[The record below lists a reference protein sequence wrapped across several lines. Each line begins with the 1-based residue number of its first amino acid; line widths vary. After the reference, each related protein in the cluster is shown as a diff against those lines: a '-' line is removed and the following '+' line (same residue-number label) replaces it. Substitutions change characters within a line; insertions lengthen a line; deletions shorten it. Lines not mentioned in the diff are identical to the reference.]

1 MRRFA
6 VLLGATA
13 PAVAAA
19 LAAFFFGLGLGSFLL
34 GRFAHR
40 LSRPLRVFALLE
52 IATGLTALSVNP
64 LIDVMRP
71 LYASLY
77 DTSIDSTG
85 LQLAVKMMVAT
96 LAVVVPAACMG
107 GTLPILAQFVAAR
120 GHALGVR
127 AGGLYAINTLGAAC
141 GALAVPVLLLPAF
154 GARGAV
160 WSVAAIS
167 VAIGGAAL
175 TLRQETGTA
184 AISTGRETGTAAVSA
199 TRRQKTGTAAVSR
212 RSEARRLAFVS
223 GILTLALEAFAARA
237 FSLVHENS
245 VYSFATVL
253 AVFLAGLGA
262 GAAIAR
268 TLLRRGVAARSIV
281 AAGWSGAGLWI
292 VALPWLFIRLTGLDY
307 IAGGP
312 LLAHEIAIA
321 GLAAVAL
328 LIPSLLLGLA
338 LPALMHEEGE
348 AAQAGGGAAVGAV
361 VAANTAGSIVG
372 PLFALFALAPAMGL
386 WNAVAI
392 LGAASIAFGVY
403 AAFESTPS
411 IRKVTYAAALLA
423 TGIFVFSPHG
433 ALPRMKLSESD
444 RLLEL
449 REGAFGSVAVVDHE
463 GHRRIRLNNFYVL
476 GGSGATG
483 DERLQGHIPLLLHP
497 QPQRVAY
504 LGLGTGISLSAVKF
518 HPARDVTALELVR
531 EVAIAA
537 RVWFKDANLDVLSDP
552 RVRVRAEDA
561 RSFTAGTSQRF
572 DVVIGDLVVPWRRG
586 ESALF
591 TRDSFE
597 AARRILAPGGVYC
610 QWIPMHQISEAD
622 FDSIAASFLDVFPN
636 ATLWKGDFAAGQ
648 PSLAL
653 VGHTSPG
660 GLDVAAADARV
671 RALAASPDRSNPYLS
686 HPAGLWL
693 YFAGVL
699 KPGEPRFQSA
709 PRNTD
714 ARPWVELASSRLH
727 MQSDGR
733 RAAGFIGR
741 PLKARLDE
749 LRAAPLSGTVAASL
763 TGQHLE
769 WRDYGANIW
778 EASLLS
784 FEGNNEAADRL
795 GMASLTRLPQEIQN
809 AVFAAAK

>member
-34 GRFAHR
+34 GRLAPR
-40 LSRPLRVFALLE
+40 LSRPLRVFAILE
-52 IATGLTALSVNP
+52 IATGLSALAVNP
-64 LIDVMRP
+64 LIAALGP
-71 LYASLY
+71 LYASTY
-77 DTSIDSTG
+77 DTSLDNAG
-85 LQLAVKMMVAT
+85 LQLAMKMIVAVA
-96 LAVVVPAACMG
+96 AVVVPAACMG
-107 GTLPILAQFVAAR
+107 GTLPILSQFVAAR

-154 GARGAV
+154 GATGAV
-160 WSVAAIS
+160 WVVAASS
-167 VAIGGAAL
+167 VGIGLVALLLPQSGA
-175 TLRQETGTA
+175 
-184 AISTGRETGTAAVSA
+184 SAVDVEKA
-199 TRRQKTGTAAVSR
+199 RKVSR
-212 RSEARRLAFVS
+212 PAKAAPRSEARGLAFAS
-223 GILTLALEAFAARA
+223 GILTLALEALAARA

-245 VYSFATVL
+245 VYSFATVI
-253 AVFLAGLGA
+253 AVFLAGLGG
-262 GAAIAR
+262 GAAVSR
-268 TLLRRGVAARSIV
+268 LWLRRGIAPRSIV
-281 AAGWSGAGLWI
+281 AVGWAGGGLWI
-292 VALPWLFIRLTGLDY
+292 VGLPWLFIRLTGLDY

-312 LLAHEIAIA
+312 LLAHEMNLA
-321 GLAAVAL
+321 GLAAAAL
-328 LIPSLLLGLA
+328 LIPSFLLGVA
-338 LPALMHEEGE
+338 MPALMHEEGE
-348 AAQAGGGAAVGAV
+348 AAQSGGGAAVGAV
-361 VAANTAGSIVG
+361 IAANTVGSIAG

-386 WNAVAI
+386 WNAIGI
-392 LGAASIAFGVY
+392 LGAACIAFGTY
-403 AAFESTPS
+403 AAFGSTAGV
-411 IRKVTYAAALLA
+411 KKTTYAAAALA
-423 TGIFVFSPHG
+423 VAIFVLSPHG
-433 ALPRMKLSESD
+433 ALPRMKLSASD

-449 REGAFGSVAVVDHE
+449 REGAFGSVAVVEHE

-504 LGLGTGISLSAVKF
+504 LGVGTGISLSAVRF
-518 HPARDVTALELVR
+518 HPARDVVALELVP

-537 RVWFKDANLDVLSDP
+537 RDWFKDANLDVLSDP
-552 RVRVRAEDA
+552 RVRIRAEDA
-561 RSFTAGTSQRF
+561 RSFTGATGQRF

-597 AARRILAPGGVYC
+597 AAKRILSPGGIYC
-610 QWIPMHQISEAD
+610 QWIPMHQISEAE

-636 ATLWKGDFAAGQ
+636 TTIWKGDFAAGQ

-653 VGHTSPG
+653 VGHTGPG
-660 GLDVAAADARV
+660 GLDVAAVDARV
-671 RALAASPDRSNPYLS
+671 RALAASPDRNNPYLS

-727 MQSDGR
+727 VASQGGN
-733 RAAGFIGR
+733 APGFIAR

-749 LRAAPLSGTVAASL
+749 LRAASLAGTVAGSL
-763 TGQHLE
+763 SSQHLE

-795 GMASLTRLPQEIQN
+795 GMASLTRLPQEIQT
-809 AVFAAAK
+809 AVFGAAGR